1 MAGILRRRRIFSSSL
16 TFRMWVKIIFHMI
29 LRKGYRFRLLPTQI
43 QLISFVNFAGAC
55 RYIFNYG
62 LDRRKKAYEEGKSLR
77 YFDQNKEL
85 THFKGEDET
94 SWLREIHS
102 QILQQALKDLDQA
115 FKHFFRRVKLGQK
128 PGFPRF
134 KAKGIHDSFR
144 YPQGFHIDNDRVFL
158 PKIGWVRFLKSR
170 DIPGEIKQ
178 VTVSRRGDH
187 WYVSFSCEITKTDP
201 IFAPIIEEKAV
212 GIDMGINYF
221 ATLAIGSQNT
231 PQYIPNP
238 RFLNTLLPR
247 LKILSKRL
255 SKKVKGSKNWIKAKR
270 QLAKLHAK
278 IKHARENFAHQLS
291 SQIVKSHDIIC
302 VEGLNVITLLQQSS
316 RGLSRS
322 ISDAGW
328 RQFLNYLKYKAIEQG
343 KYFVE
348 TGKFFPSTQLCSAC
362 NHRQKMSL
370 NDREYHCESCGQKI
384 NRDLN
389 SAILEKAAG
398 MSALKACGATLVGG
412 SIEAGILR
420 L

>member
-1 MAGILRRRRIFSSSL
+1 
-16 TFRMWVKIIFHMI
+16 MI
-29 LRKGYRFRLLPTQI
+29 LRKGYRFRLLPTRKH
-43 QLISFVNFAGAC
+43 LSFFVNFAGAC
-55 RYIFNYG
+55 RYIFNHG
-62 LDRRKKAYEEGKSLR
+62 LDQRKKAYEGGLSLR

-85 THFKGEDET
+85 PHLKNQDKT
-94 SWLREIHS
+94 SWLQEIHS

-115 FKHFFRRVKLGQK
+115 FKHFFRRVKLGQT

-134 KAKGIHDSFR
+134 KAKGIQDSFR
-144 YPQGFHIDNDRVFL
+144 YPQGFDVDNDRVFL

-187 WYVSFSCEITKTDP
+187 WYISFSCEITKVDP
-201 IFAPIIEEKAV
+201 APAPITEENAV
-212 GIDMGINYF
+212 GIDMGLNHF
-221 ATLAIGSQNT
+221 ATLAIGPQNT

-247 LKILSKRL
+247 LKILSKRV

-278 IKHARENFAHQLS
+278 IRHARENFAHQLS
-291 SQIVKSHDIIC
+291 TQIVKSHDIIC
-302 VEGLNVITLLQQSS
+302 VEGLDVASLLQKGS

-328 RQFLNYLKYKAIEQG
+328 RQFLSYLKYKAIEQG
-343 KYFVE
+343 KHFVE
-348 TGKFFPSTQLCSAC
+348 TGKFFPSTQICSSC
-362 NHRQKMSL
+362 RHRQKMSL
-370 NDREYHCESCGQKI
+370 NDREYHCESCGKKI

-398 MSALKACGATLVGG
+398 MSALQACGAALVGG
-412 SIEAGILR
+412 SIEARILR